1 MPQVRHVSRGRHGCP
16 YSAGARRARARQ
28 LKKDTHVARKAAHFR
43 AKAVHLRAKAV
54 HLRAKAVHLRAK
66 AVHLRAYV
74 LVVCIHFALNPL
86 SGGEQGGVARGGG
99 QGGAGGGRGGRGE
112 SKTGL
117 LRTPRGLL

>member
-74 LVVCIHFALNPL
+74 LVVCIHFVLNPL
-86 SGGEQGGVARGGG
+86 SGGEQGGKQDWVAAHTSRS
-99 QGGAGGGRGGRGE
+99 ALMA
-112 SKTGL
+112 STSV
-117 LRTPRGLL
+117 LRANCVRARD